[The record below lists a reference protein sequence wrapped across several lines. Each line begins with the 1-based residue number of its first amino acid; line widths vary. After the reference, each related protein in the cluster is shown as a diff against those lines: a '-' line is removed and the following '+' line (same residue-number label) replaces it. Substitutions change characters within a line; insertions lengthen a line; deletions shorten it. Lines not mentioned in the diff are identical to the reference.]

1 MLIKVVTYNIHH
13 GKDIFNNP
21 SLDKILSLLK
31 RVQADIINLQEV
43 DNLRPDTNH
52 QNQALFLAKN
62 LGMRYL
68 YAAVRNYAVGSYG
81 NAILSKYSIVNS
93 ENIILEDEKD
103 SRACLKAEIRINK
116 QRITVFNTH
125 LGLIQP
131 IRYQHLAE
139 IILPQIINLHNP
151 ALLTG
156 DFNAPP
162 ERPEIQMLS
171 QVLTDTFIKNS
182 GTNVGTFPA
191 DKASARIDYIFTN
204 QYLSPIDYYIIDSDG
219 SDHLPV
225 VAMLE
230 A

>member
-13 GKDIFNNP
+13 GKDILNNP
-21 SLDKILSLLK
+21 SLDKILSLLR

-81 NAILSKYSIVNS
+81 NAILSKYSMTNS
-93 ENIILEDEKD
+93 ENIVLEDEKD
-103 SRACLKAEIRINK
+103 PRFCLKAEIRINK
-116 QRITVFNTH
+116 QSITVFNTH

-139 IILPQIINLHNP
+139 IILPQIKNLQNP

-162 ERPEIQMLS
+162 DRPEIQMLN
-171 QVLTDTFIKNS
+171 QALTDTFIQNS
-182 GTNVGTFPA
+182 GDTVNTFPA
-191 DKASARIDYIFTN
+191 NKPTARIDYIFAN
-204 QYLSPIDYYIIDSDG
+204 QYLTPIDYYIIDSDG

-225 VAMLE
+225 VALIE
-230 A
+230 G